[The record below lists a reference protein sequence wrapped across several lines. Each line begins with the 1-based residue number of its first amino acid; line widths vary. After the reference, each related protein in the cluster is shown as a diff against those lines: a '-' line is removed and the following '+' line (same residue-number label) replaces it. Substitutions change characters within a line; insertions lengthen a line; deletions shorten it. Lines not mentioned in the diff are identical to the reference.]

1 MCIKISMPACDTA
14 RTIPQDGGGTCW
26 FNALITALFYSDGMS
41 AYLKKVIPDVRKK
54 TKSVKKKEILDI
66 LEELLNAREITDA
79 REFDK
84 FYKALE
90 PMNILRLLHKKDKMF
105 YFDPNKRVG
114 HKAETYLVMLF
125 QFLEI
130 KDKIIFIAL
139 HNGKYYFS
147 EVNNYSYKGVYDS
160 KREGHVF
167 EKVGERKKPPSKYL
181 REPSKYDYASW
192 MALDYND
199 YDMVVISEVPP
210 IGSRYYDTRGEF
222 PLMIENHKLDIF
234 GIPFVVDSLLL
245 MNFNNKICKKGHEIA
260 GVTCKGK
267 RYLYNG
273 WVKLLKPQNI
283 SYRPTKSCK
292 LFPFDWMKI
301 KSNFT
306 LDRQGCKIHKT
317 RKVDKNDMTF
327 NVNRKRTY
335 IYMKE
340 SLIAPVAKNIPN
352 QERCKDGKVRNP
364 ATGRCVKKKTAPK
377 VTPCKDG
384 KVRNPATGRCVKKL
398 PKAAPKVAPEKPP
411 CKDGKVR
418 NPATGRCVKK
428 LPKTVQK
435 VVPKVVSQPVVPKMV
450 SQPVVPNRN
459 APVPPKN
466 EVPNQAVPK
475 KKTRFPMTKK
485 AIAEL
490 KRVFKEVIA

>member
-1 MCIKISMPACDTA
+1 MPGCDA
-14 RTIPQDGGGTCW
+14 VRTIPQDGGGTCW

-41 AYLKKVIPDVRKK
+41 AYLKKVIPEVRKK
-54 TKSVKKKEILDI
+54 TKSVKKREILNV

-90 PMNILRLLHKKDKMF
+90 PLNILRLLHKKDKMF
-105 YFDPNKRVG
+105 YFDPNKREG
-114 HKAETYLVMLF
+114 HKSETYLVMLF
-125 QFLEI
+125 QFLGI
-130 KDKIIFIAL
+130 KDKIIFITL
-139 HNGKYYFS
+139 RKGKYYFS
-147 EVNNYSYKGVYDS
+147 EVNDYSYKGIYDS
-160 KREGHVF
+160 KKGRHLF
-167 EKVGERKKPPSKYL
+167 EKNGERKKPPSKYM
-181 REPSKYDYASW
+181 RAPRNYDFAPW

-199 YDMVVISEVPP
+199 YDMVVVSEVSP
-210 IGSRYYDTRGEF
+210 IATRYYDVSEF
-222 PLMIENHKLDIF
+222 PLTMENHKLNIF

-245 MNFNNKICKKGHEIA
+245 MNFNRDVCNKGHEIA

-273 WVKLLKPQNI
+273 WVKRLKSQNI

-306 LDRQGCKIHKT
+306 LDRKGCEIHKT
-317 RKVDKNDMTF
+317 RKVDKGDMTF

-335 IYMKE
+335 IYIKE
-340 SLIAPVAKNIPN
+340 SLIGSEK
-352 QERCKDGKVRNP
+352 CKDGKVMNP
-364 ATGRCVKKKTAPK
+364 VTGRCVKKLPKAAPK
-377 VTPCKDG
+377 VAQPVAKNKPPCQDG

-398 PKAAPKVAPEKPP
+398 PKAAPNVAQPVAKNKPP
-411 CKDGKVR
+411 CKDDKVR

-428 LPKTVQK
+428 KPVQK
-435 VVPKVVSQPVVPKMV
+435 EVPKVASKVELPKNE
-450 SQPVVPNRN
+450 VPNRN

-466 EVPNQAVPK
+466 EVPNQVVPK

-485 AIAEL
+485 AIAEI
-490 KRVFKEVIA
+490 KRMLRKVIA

>member
-1 MCIKISMPACDTA
+1 MPGCDA
-14 RTIPQDGGGTCW
+14 VRTIPQDGGGTCW

-41 AYLKKVIPDVRKK
+41 IYLKKVIPEVRKK
-54 TKSVKKKEILDI
+54 TKSVKKREILNV

-90 PMNILRLLHKKDKMF
+90 PLNILRLLHKKDKMF
-105 YFDPNKRVG
+105 YFDPNKREG
-114 HKAETYLVMLF
+114 HKSETYLVMLF

-130 KDKIIFIAL
+130 KDKIVFITWRK
-139 HNGKYYFS
+139 GKYYFS
-147 EVNNYSYKGVYDS
+147 EVNDYSYKGIYDS
-160 KREGHVF
+160 KKGRHLF
-167 EKVGERKKPPSKYL
+167 EKNGEKKKLPSKY
-181 REPSKYDYASW
+181 RRAPRNYDFAPW

-199 YDMVVISEVPP
+199 YDMVVVSEVSP
-210 IGSRYYDTRGEF
+210 IATRYYDVSEF
-222 PLMIENHKLDIF
+222 PMTMENHKLNIF

-245 MNFNNKICKKGHEIA
+245 MNFNRDVCNKGHEIA

-273 WVKLLKPQNI
+273 WVKRLKPQNI

-306 LDRQGCKIHKT
+306 LDRKGCEIHKT
-317 RKVDKNDMTF
+317 RKVDKGDMTF

-335 IYMKE
+335 IYVKE
-340 SLIAPVAKNIPN
+340 SLLVPVAKNKPPC
-352 QERCKDGKVRNP
+352 QDGKVRNP
-364 ATGRCVKKKTAPK
+364 ATGRCVKKKVA
-377 VTPCKDG
+377 
-384 KVRNPATGRCVKKL
+384 
-398 PKAAPKVAPEKPP
+398 PKAAPENKPP

-428 LPKTVQK
+428 LPT
-435 VVPKVVSQPVVPKMV
+435 VPKVAPVAKKTECKDGKIRNPATGRCVKKKPVQKDVPKV
-450 SQPVVPNRN
+450 ASKPD
-459 APVPPKN
+459 VPPKN
-466 EVPNQAVPK
+466 EVPNQVVMVHKNNVVPK

-490 KRVFKEVIA
+490 KRVFKKVFF

>member
-1 MCIKISMPACDTA
+1 MPACDAA

-41 AYLKKVIPDVRKK
+41 SYLKKVIPEVRKK
-54 TKSVKKKEILDI
+54 TKSVKKREILDV

-90 PMNILRLLHKKDKMF
+90 PLNILRLLHKKDKVF
-105 YFDPNKRVG
+105 YFNPNKREG

-125 QFLEI
+125 QFLGI
-130 KDKIIFIAL
+130 KDKIVFIAWRK
-139 HNGKYYFS
+139 GKYYFS
-147 EVNNYSYKGVYDS
+147 EVNDYSYKGIYDS
-160 KREGHVF
+160 KNGKHLF
-167 EKVGERKKPPSKYL
+167 EKIGEKKKRPSKYL
-181 REPSKYDYASW
+181 RAPGNYDFAPW

-199 YDMVVISEVPP
+199 YDMVVVSEISP
-210 IGSRYYDTRGEF
+210 ITSRYYTRDF
-222 PLMIENHKLDIF
+222 PMTMENDKLNIF
-234 GIPFVVDSLLL
+234 GIPFTVDSLLL
-245 MNFNNKICKKGHEIA
+245 MNFNKDVCNKGHEIA

-292 LFPFDWMKI
+292 LFPFDWMKV

-306 LDRQGCKIHKT
+306 LDRQGCEIHKT
-317 RKVDKNDMTF
+317 RKIDKSDMTF
-327 NVNRKRTY
+327 NVNRKRTHIY
-335 IYMKE
+335 IKD
-340 SLIAPVAKNIPN
+340 SLLAPENKTP
-352 QERCKDGKVRNP
+352 CKDGKVRNP
-364 ATGRCVKKKTAPK
+364 ETGRCVKKKTAPK
-377 VTPCKDG
+377 VAPVKNKTPCKDG

-398 PKAAPKVAPEKPP
+398 PKAAPKVAPVKNKTP

-428 LPKTVQK
+428 LPKEVPDGVHK
-435 VVPKVVSQPVVPKMV
+435 VD
-450 SQPVVPNRN
+450 
-459 APVPPKN
+459 PVPTKG
-466 EVPNQAVPK
+466 
-475 KKTRFPMTKK
+475 KK

-490 KRVFKEVIA
+490 QRMFKEVIA